1 MYMCVGVCI
10 CVCVYVYIFRL
21 YAFLF
26 CAYSHRYLLWQ
37 VSSGLGG
44 SSACTEWK
52 QHIASGYT
60 WLLHVKPGVCN
71 HFPGLCIN
79 RSQHLASGYTWL
91 LLGSTSA
98 AILLCVM
105 HLWRETCIICVSRNT
120 ENNSATCGST
130 YLPRWI
136 CTLCLALLAAQ
147 AVTRCASRQ
156 WLRAHAAL
164 WSRHAAGRRLHIY
177 IYIYM

>member
-1 MYMCVGVCI
+1 MN
-10 CVCVYVYIFRL
+10 IF
-21 YAFLF
+21 
-26 CAYSHRYLLWQ
+26 
-37 VSSGLGG
+37 VSTHDG
-44 SSACTEWK
+44 SSACTQWK

-60 WLLHVKPGVCN
+60 WLLHVKPGLCY

-105 HLWRETCIICVSRNT
+105 HLWRETWIICVSRHT
-120 ENNSATCGST
+120 ENNSATCAST

-164 WSRHAAGRRLHIY
+164 WPRHAAGRRLHIY
-177 IYIYM
+177 VKTSAGMPSAKICLTTWMSPNAIWAHAL